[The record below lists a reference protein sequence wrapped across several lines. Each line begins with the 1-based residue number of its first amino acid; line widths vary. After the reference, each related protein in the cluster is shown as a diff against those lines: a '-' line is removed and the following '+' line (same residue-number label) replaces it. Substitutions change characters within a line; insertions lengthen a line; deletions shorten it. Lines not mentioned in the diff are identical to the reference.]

1 TPVTVYLCAPESAIL
16 GKAPLIRL
24 ILESLIG
31 QMLDTYDAARGR
43 NCRPVLLLMDEAGT
57 VGIPSLSQYVAT
69 AAGRGMSVWAAIQD
83 FSQLDDHYGHHKAK
97 TIRNN
102 MDSKIFYRQADEE
115 TAGYIERSLSR
126 RSDYGRSQTLHDGQV
141 VSEGRSEQAVPLLT
155 APGTSASLTR
165 MKSSPFTPTANPSGQ
180 SVWTGEPSPS
190 SSSGGQFLLLSFQ
203 RYPSLR
209 RAYFPLRGEAGRG
222 GSSRPLT

>member
-1 TPVTVYLCAPESAIL
+1 
-16 GKAPLIRL
+16 
-24 ILESLIG
+24 
-31 QMLDTYDAARGR
+31 
-43 NCRPVLLLMDEAGT
+43 MDEAGT

-126 RSDYGRSQTLHDGQV
+126 RSDYGRSQTLHDGHV
-141 VSEGRSEQAVPLLT
+141 VSEGRSEQAVSLLT
-155 APGTSASLTR
+155 ARDISELDPDEILAFHSNRKPIRAKRMDWRAFPILTQRRAIPPPPLSALPPL
-165 MKSSPFTPTANPSGQ
+165 KEN
-180 SVWTGEPSPS
+180 
-190 SSSGGQFLLLSFQ
+190 LLS
-203 RYPSLR
+203 SLGR
-209 RAYFPLRGEAGRG
+209 IGEKW
-222 GSSRPLT
+222 PLTPIDPDAIN